1 MKTKLKYLGWASFL
15 FTDSNGV
22 TMVSDPFLAGDEE
35 LGIPKSPQDP
45 AKLVVDLVLAS
56 HPARDHFE
64 QGPQII
70 ANSEKT
76 RVLGDHST
84 LITVEKAGIEGR
96 GELTTAGATFEIG
109 DYKIT
114 AMDACHI
121 ALSHLPDGTY
131 LTGEPLCYIIEIKD
145 GPTVFFSGDTSITY
159 EMKLWGEIFHPD
171 YAILGIGGVELGGGR
186 SLDEMNPDTAALCC
200 KMLGVRC
207 AIPMHYRQPEYLAR
221 FIKNL
226 ADQGGQCTCI
236 DLKPGMEIEL
246 G

>member
-1 MKTKLKYLGWASFL
+1 MSTKLKYLGWASFL
-15 FTDSNGV
+15 FTDSKGV

-84 LITVEKAGIEGR
+84 LITVESAGILGR

-121 ALSHLPDGTY
+121 ALSHLPDGSY

-145 GPTVFFSGDTSITY
+145 GPTVFFGGDTSITY
-159 EMKLWGEIFHPD
+159 DMKLWGEVFHPD
-171 YAILGIGGVELGGGR
+171 YALIGIGGVELGNGR

-200 KMLGVRC
+200 KMLGVKHV
-207 AIPMHYRQPEYLAR
+207 IPMHYRQPEYLQRLIA
-221 FIKNL
+221 NL
-226 ADQGGQCTCI
+226 AAQGGACTCI
-236 DLKPGMEIEL
+236 DLKPGMELTLE
-246 G
+246 